1 MSRPNWQKSSF
12 SGGGGNNC
20 IQLAAIGPRVGIRE
34 STEPGMIVTTTPARL
49 RAFLD
54 AVKAGAL
61 DAPRQ
66 A

>member
-1 MSRPNWQKSSF
+1 MSRTKWQKSSF
-12 SGGGGNNC
+12 SGTGNNC
-20 IQLAAIGPRVGIRE
+20 VQLATVGPRVAIRE
-34 STEPGMIVTTTPARL
+34 STEPGVIVTATPARV

-54 AVKAGAL
+54 KVKTGAL

>member
-1 MSRPNWQKSSF
+1 MTVWKKSSF
-12 SGGGGNNC
+12 SGEGGNNC
-20 IQLAAIGPRVGIRE
+20 IQLATTPAGVAIRE
-34 STEPGMIVTTTPARL
+34 STDPGAIVTTTPVRL

-54 AVKAGAL
+54 AVKTGAL